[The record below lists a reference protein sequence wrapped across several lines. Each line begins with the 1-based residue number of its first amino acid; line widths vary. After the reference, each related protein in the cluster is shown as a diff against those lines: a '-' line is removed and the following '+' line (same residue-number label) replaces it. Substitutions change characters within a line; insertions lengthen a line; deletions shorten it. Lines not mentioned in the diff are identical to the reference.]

1 MSEPILMPFQDQP
14 FNGDSFVCNEFL
26 NLKKKHNVTTV
37 VETGSCLFSTTKWF
51 GENFDKVYTV
61 EINEEFAK
69 YGRHKVENLKNVKS
83 YISDSVSWLY
93 TLENEL
99 KHEKCIF
106 FLDAHWGNDCP
117 LKEEINAIGR
127 LNLTHPPLIVIHDF
141 YTGNPE
147 LGYDEYNGQPFTW
160 DWILE
165 NVYFVGHRYS
175 TIYDYYFNRQAEG
188 AKRGLIYIEPKKTNW
203 VTQLYTIPT
212 WKRYSQA
219 NEEGYLEHILQNLG
233 LPDKHIVELGAW
245 DGYHLS
251 NTRYF
256 IEEKGYTALL
266 IDGDN
271 HWNEEVKKHFITKDN
286 VIETLKEYITPEK
299 FDLFCIDLDG
309 NDIYIMDEVLA
320 KYKPAVILCE
330 YNPIFAQNES
340 YAIQYDPKHTWNN
353 DNYYGFSFAAGLKCA
368 KKHGYTC
375 IFQNDNLNMYFVK
388 DDILAKSLDIKISEI
403 LDYVPEVKYE
413 VTHYHPI
420 SNKKTWVEYV

>member
-1 MSEPILMPFQDQP
+1 MSEPILMPFQDLP
-14 FNGDSFVCNEFL
+14 FNGDTFVCKEFL
-26 NLKKKHNVTTV
+26 KLKNKHNITTI
-37 VETGSCLFSTTKWF
+37 VETGSCLFSSTKWF

-69 YGRHKVENLKNVKS
+69 HGRHKVENLNVKS

-106 FLDAHWGNDCP
+106 FLDAHWGSNCP

-127 LNLTHPPLIVIHDF
+127 LNLVHPPLIVIHDF

-175 TIYDYYFNRQAEG
+175 TIYDYYFNTEAEG
-188 AKRGLIYIEPKKTNW
+188 AKRGVIYIEPKKTNW
-203 VTQLYTIPT
+203 VNQLYTIPK

-219 NEEGYLEHILQNLG
+219 YEEGYLEHILQNIK
-233 LPDKHIVELGAW
+233 PINKHIVELGAW

-256 IEEKGYTALL
+256 IEEKGYKALL

-271 HWNEEVKKHFITKDN
+271 HWNEEVKKHFIDKDN
-286 VIETLKEYITPEK
+286 IIEILEKYDTPES

-309 NDIYIMDEVLA
+309 NDIYVIDEVLS
-320 KYKPAVILCE
+320 KYKPSVVLCE
-330 YNPIFAQNES
+330 YNPIFAENES
-340 YAIQYDPKHTWNN
+340 YAIQYDAKHTWNN
-353 DNYYGFSFAAGLKCA
+353 DNYYGFSFAAGIKSA
-368 KKHGYTC
+368 NKHGYTC

-388 DDILAKSLDIKISEI
+388 DDVLAESLGIEVNEI
-403 LDYVPEVKYE
+403 PQYVNQVKYQ

-420 SNKKTWVEYV
+420 SNKKTWVQYV